1 VAVPRV
7 RFALSPSGDLHV
19 GDARVALCNWLYARR
34 HGGSFVLR
42 IEDTGQDHAPG
53 DSVAAML
60 DSLRWLGL
68 TWDEGPDIGG
78 PCEPYVQSARVERH
92 RAAARRLFLEGHA
105 YYCYCTAERLEPLR
119 RSAAARGDAWQYD
132 RRCLALSAEEAQALQ
147 TAGTP
152 RVLRCKVPGG
162 RTGFEDMVHGRIE
175 FDGATVDD
183 FVILQAD
190 GRPSPHLAVV
200 ADDMEMGMTD
210 IIRGDEH
217 LADAPTQVLL
227 FQALGAPVPRF
238 AHVPQMHG
246 GDRTRLATVAECRRR
261 GYLPEAMVD
270 VLARPG
276 RAPGD
281 EPELM
286 PLPALVERIDLAG
299 LSGGAAV
306 FDTGKLDRM
315 NVRYLAALPL
325 AVLAREV
332 RSVLVQAGFGTSP
345 LVAEESFVQRL
356 VALLRPRM
364 TRLTDAV
371 EQARPLL
378 EDVVAYTPEAVER
391 HLGTPGLE
399 GHVEAL
405 VGALGDTAPFDESH
419 VEAAVRRVAA
429 TREVPP
435 AALMDAIRVAITG
448 RTSGPDLFEVLAL
461 LGRERTLA
469 RLEQLLVFL
478 AAGPST

>member
-1 VAVPRV
+1 VAAPRV
-7 RFALSPSGDLHV
+7 RFAPSPAGDLHV
-19 GDARVALCNWLYARR
+19 GDARIALCNWLYARR

-42 IEDTGQDHAPG
+42 IEDTGQAHAPG
-53 DSVAAML
+53 GSVAAML
-60 DSLRWLGL
+60 DSLRWLGI

-78 PCEPYVQSARVERH
+78 PCEPYLQSARVERH

-105 YYCYCTAERLEPLR
+105 YYCYCTSERLEPLR
-119 RSAAARGDAWQYD
+119 RSTEARGDAWQYD

-147 TAGTP
+147 AAGSP

-217 LADAPTQVLL
+217 LADAPTHVLL

-238 AHVPQMHG
+238 AHVPQMRG
-246 GDRTRLATVAECRRR
+246 SDRRLATVAECRRW

-270 VLARPG
+270 FLTLAG

-281 EPELM
+281 ERELM

-299 LSGGAAV
+299 MSGDAAV
-306 FDTGKLDRM
+306 FDTGQLDRM
-315 NVRYLAALPL
+315 NARYLAALPL

-332 RSVLVQAGFGTSP
+332 RPVLVQAGFGSSP
-345 LVAEESFVQRL
+345 LVAEESSVQRL

-371 EQARPLL
+371 EEARPLL
-378 EDVVAYTPEAVER
+378 EDIVAYTPEAVEG

-405 VGALGDTAPFDESH
+405 VGAFGDTAPFDESH

-435 AALMDAIRVAITG
+435 AALMDAIRVALTG
-448 RTSGPDLFEVLAL
+448 QTSGPDLFEVLAL
-461 LGRERTLA
+461 LGRERTRA